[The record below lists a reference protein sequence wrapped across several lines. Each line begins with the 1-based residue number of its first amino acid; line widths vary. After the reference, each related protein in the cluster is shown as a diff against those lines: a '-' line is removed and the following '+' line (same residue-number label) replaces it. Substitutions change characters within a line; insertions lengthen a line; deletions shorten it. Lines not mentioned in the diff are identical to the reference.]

1 MSLKVKKIKNG
12 IQASPMIY
20 GNALSNTMKIK
31 FYQQKAEDPLLL
43 SIMKRV
49 STTMMQGSEKN
60 TLKQVWVKD
69 I

>member
-1 MSLKVKKIKNG
+1 
-12 IQASPMIY
+12 MIY

-31 FYQQKAEDPLLL
+31 FYQQKAEDLLLL